1 MSHPGAIGGR
11 AYAAGAGVWFRE
23 GARAVMF
30 AILISLSALFLLL
43 SIHPFVTYPLSL
55 MLMRRR
61 RPTPPPSPP
70 PSFAICVCAYN
81 EERTIADK
89 ARNMIAVAA
98 AVPQCELFIYVDGAS
113 DRTLERLE
121 PFRDRID
128 IVAADIRRGKSHGM
142 NVLVERCAADIVV
155 FTDANVELDG
165 DVLCELAPWFLDPSV
180 GCVCGH
186 LVYSNPDE
194 SAMASSGS
202 LYWRIEEAIKQLES
216 DAFSVVGADG
226 SLFAIRRSAHHLVP
240 DDIIDDFYISMKI
253 VIDGMRAVRAPTAL
267 AFEKSATST
276 YDEFRR
282 KIRIACQAFNVHR
295 LIWPEIWPQPM
306 LAYCYVS
313 HRLLKWLI
321 GYNLALAALFLV
333 LALLAVFPPAPVL
346 AGLVILAAAFAALVA
361 ARFGPALKI
370 LVMLLSFAGT
380 AWGVWRSVRGD
391 RFQTWTPTPSA
402 RASGQR

>member
-1 MSHPGAIGGR
+1 MTFAALIG
-11 AYAAGAGVWFRE
+11 
-23 GARAVMF
+23 
-30 AILISLSALFLLL
+30 LSVVFLLL

-55 MLMRRR
+55 MLFRRKR
-61 RPTPPPSPP
+61 PPPAAQSPL

-81 EERTIADK
+81 EERTIAEK
-89 ARNMIAVAA
+89 ARNMIAVAE
-98 AVPQCELFIYVDGAS
+98 AVPNCELFVYVDGAS

-121 PFRDRID
+121 PFRDRINV
-128 IVAADIRRGKSHGM
+128 VAAEVRRGKSHGM
-142 NVLVERCAADIVV
+142 NVLVDRCKADIVV
-155 FTDANVELDG
+155 FTDANVELDKN
-165 DVLCELAPWFLDPSV
+165 VLPEIAPWFSDPSV

-194 SAMASSGS
+194 SAMSSSGS

-216 DAFSVVGADG
+216 DAYSVVGADG
-226 SLFAIRRSAHHLVP
+226 SLFAIRRGAHHVVP

-253 VIDGMRAVRAPTAL
+253 LIDGSRVVRAPKAL
-267 AFEKSATST
+267 AFEKSATNT

-295 LIWPEIWPQPM
+295 LIWPEIWPKPA

-321 GYNLALAALFLV
+321 GYNL
-333 LALLAVFPPAPVL
+333 LLAVLFFLLAMLSVFQPAPVL
-346 AGLVILAAAFAALVA
+346 GVLVLAVAAFAVLVA
-361 ARFGPALKI
+361 VKFGPALKT
-370 LVMLLSFAGT
+370 LAMLLSFAGT

>member
-1 MSHPGAIGGR
+1 MFWLCIGLF
-11 AYAAGAGVWFRE
+11 GV
-23 GARAVMF
+23 
-30 AILISLSALFLLL
+30 FLLL

-55 MLMRRR
+55 LPFRRKR
-61 RPTPPPSPP
+61 QRPAAPQPL

-81 EERTIADK
+81 EELTIAEK
-89 ARNMIAVAA
+89 ARNMIALADT
-98 AVPQCELFIYVDGAS
+98 VPNCELFVYVDGAG
-113 DRTLERLE
+113 DGTRERLQ
-121 PFRDRID
+121 PFADRINV
-128 IVAADIRRGKSHGM
+128 VAGEVRRGKSHGM
-142 NVLVERCAADIVV
+142 NVLVDKCSADIVV
-155 FTDANVELDG
+155 FTDANVELDRNA
-165 DVLCELAPWFLDPSV
+165 LLELAPWFSDPSV

-194 SAMASSGS
+194 SAMSSSGS

-226 SLFAIRRSAHHLVP
+226 SLFAIRRASHHVVP
-240 DDIIDDFYISMKI
+240 DDIIDDFYVSMM
-253 VIDGMRAVRAPTAL
+253 VLIDGKRVVRAPTAL

-295 LIWPEIWPQPM
+295 LIWPRIWPKPA

-321 GYNLALAALFLV
+321 GYNL
-333 LALLAVFPPAPVL
+333 LLAGIFFLLAMMAIFPAATVL
-346 AGLVILAAAFAALVA
+346 ITVAMLAVAFAGLLAM
-361 ARFGPALKI
+361 RFGPAQKMLA
-370 LVMLLSFAGT
+370 MLLSFAGT
-380 AWGVWRSVRGD
+380 SWGVWRSVRGD

>member
-1 MSHPGAIGGR
+1 MT
-11 AYAAGAGVWFRE
+11 
-23 GARAVMF
+23 F
-30 AILISLSALFLLL
+30 AIFIGLSVVFLLL

-55 MLMRRR
+55 MLFRRR
-61 RPTPPPSPP
+61 RDAPVASSPM

-81 EERTIADK
+81 EERTIAEK
-89 ARNMIAVAA
+89 ARNMIAVAE
-98 AVPQCELFIYVDGAS
+98 AVPECELFIYVDGAS

-121 PFRDRID
+121 PFSDRINV
-128 IVAADIRRGKSHGM
+128 VAAEVRRGKSHGM
-142 NVLVERCAADIVV
+142 NVLVDKCTADIVV
-155 FTDANVELDG
+155 FTDANVELDLK
-165 DVLCELAPWFLDPSV
+165 VLPEIAPWFSDPTV

-186 LVYSNPDE
+186 LVYSNPGE
-194 SAMASSGS
+194 SAMSSSGS

-226 SLFAIRRSAHHLVP
+226 SLFAIRRAAHHVVP

-253 VIDGMRAVRAPTAL
+253 LIDGLRVVRAPDAL

-295 LIWPEIWPQPM
+295 LIWPQIWPRPA

-313 HRLLKWLI
+313 HRLLKWVI
-321 GYNLALAALFLV
+321 GYNL
-333 LALLAVFPPAPVL
+333 LLAGLFFLLAMLSIFPPAPVL
-346 AGLVILAAAFAALVA
+346 GVLVLGAAAFAILVA
-361 ARFGPALKI
+361 VKFGPALKT
-370 LVMLLSFAGT
+370 LAMLLSFAGT

-402 RASGQR
+402 RASGHR

>member
-1 MSHPGAIGGR
+1 MTFPVLIG
-11 AYAAGAGVWFRE
+11 
-23 GARAVMF
+23 
-30 AILISLSALFLLL
+30 LSVVFLLL

-55 MLMRRR
+55 MPFRKRRKAPVAR
-61 RPTPPPSPP
+61 SPL

-81 EERTIADK
+81 EERTIAEK
-89 ARNMIAVAA
+89 ARNMIAVAEG
-98 AVPQCELFIYVDGAS
+98 VPDCELFVYVDGAS
-113 DRTLERLE
+113 DRTLERLA
-121 PFRDRID
+121 PFRDRINV
-128 IVAADIRRGKSHGM
+128 VAAEIRRGKSHGM
-142 NVLVERCAADIVV
+142 NALVEKCSADIVV
-155 FTDANVELDG
+155 FTDANVELDR
-165 DVLCELAPWFLDPSV
+165 DTLRQLAPWFSDPSV

-216 DAFSVVGADG
+216 DVFSVIGADG
-226 SLFAIRRSAHHLVP
+226 SLFAIRRSAHHHVP

-253 VIDGMRAVRAPTAL
+253 VIDGMRVVRAPKAL
-267 AFEKSATST
+267 AFEKSATSA

-295 LIWPEIWPQPM
+295 LIWPQIWPKPV

-313 HRLLKWLI
+313 HRLLKWVI
-321 GYNLALAALFLV
+321 GYNLGLAALFFVLAMLAVHPPTMVLGLV
-333 LALLAVFPPAPVL
+333 L
-346 AGLVILAAAFAALVA
+346 LAAATFAALVA
-361 ARFGPALKI
+361 LKFGPAMKVLA
-370 LVMLLSFAGT
+370 MLLSFAGT

-402 RASGQR
+402 RAGGQR

>member
-1 MSHPGAIGGR
+1 MTFAVFIG
-11 AYAAGAGVWFRE
+11 
-23 GARAVMF
+23 
-30 AILISLSALFLLL
+30 LSVVFLLL

-55 MLMRRR
+55 MFFRRR
-61 RPTPPPSPP
+61 RAPPVVERSL

-81 EERTIADK
+81 EERTIAEK
-89 ARNMIAVAA
+89 ARNMIAVAET
-98 AVPQCELFIYVDGAS
+98 VPGCELYIYVDGAS
-113 DRTLERLE
+113 DRTAERLQ
-121 PFRDRID
+121 PFRDRINV
-128 IVAADIRRGKSHGM
+128 VAAEVRRGKSHGM
-142 NVLVERCAADIVV
+142 NVLVDRCTADIVV
-155 FTDANVELDG
+155 FTDANVELDRN
-165 DVLCELAPWFLDPSV
+165 VLVEIAPWFADPSV

-194 SAMASSGS
+194 SAMSSSGS
-202 LYWRIEEAIKQLES
+202 LYWRIEEGIKQLES

-226 SLFAIRRSAHHLVP
+226 SLFAIRRTAHHVVP
-240 DDIIDDFYISMKI
+240 DDIIDDFYVSMKI
-253 VIDGMRAVRAPTAL
+253 LIDGFRVVRAPNAL

-295 LIWPEIWPQPM
+295 LIWPEIWPNPV

-321 GYNLALAALFLV
+321 GYNLL
-333 LALLAVFPPAPVL
+333 L
-346 AGLVILAAAFAALVA
+346 AGLFFLLAMLSLFPPTPVLGGTLLVVAAFAILVA
-361 ARFGPALKI
+361 AKFGPALKV
-370 LVMLLSFAGT
+370 LAMLLSFAGT

-402 RASGQR
+402 RAGGPR

>member
-1 MSHPGAIGGR
+1 MT
-11 AYAAGAGVWFRE
+11 
-23 GARAVMF
+23 F
-30 AILISLSALFLLL
+30 AICIGLSVFFLLL

-55 MLMRRR
+55 MLVRR
-61 RPTPPPSPP
+61 RPSPPVAPSPLP
-70 PSFAICVCAYN
+70 TFAICVCAYN
-81 EERTIADK
+81 EERTIAEK
-89 ARNMIAVAA
+89 ARNMSAVAE
-98 AVPQCELFIYVDGAS
+98 AVTNCELFIYVDGAS

-121 PFRDRID
+121 PFRDRINV
-128 IVAADIRRGKSHGM
+128 VAAEVRRGKSHGM
-142 NVLVERCAADIVV
+142 NVLVDRCTADIVV
-155 FTDANVELDG
+155 FTDANVELDLN
-165 DVLCELAPWFLDPSV
+165 VLPEIAPWFSAPAV

-194 SAMASSGS
+194 SAMSSSGS

-216 DAFSVVGADG
+216 DAYSVVGADG
-226 SLFAIRRSAHHLVP
+226 SLFAIRRTAHHVVP

-253 VIDGMRAVRAPTAL
+253 LIDGMRVVRAPNAL

-295 LIWPEIWPQPM
+295 LIWPEIWPRPA

-313 HRLLKWLI
+313 HRLLKWVI
-321 GYNLALAALFLV
+321 GYNLLLAGLFFL
-333 LALLAVFPPAPVL
+333 LAMLAVFPPAPVL
-346 AGLVILAAAFAALVA
+346 GAVLIVIAAFALLVA
-361 ARFGPALKI
+361 AKFGPALKT
-370 LVMLLSFAGT
+370 LAMLLSFAGT

-402 RASGQR
+402 RASGHR

>member
-1 MSHPGAIGGR
+1 MT
-11 AYAAGAGVWFRE
+11 
-23 GARAVMF
+23 F
-30 AILISLSALFLLL
+30 AICIGLSVAFLLL

-55 MLMRRR
+55 MLVRRR
-61 RPTPPPSPP
+61 QAQPVAATPLPT
-70 PSFAICVCAYN
+70 FAICVCAYN
-81 EERTIADK
+81 EERTIAEK
-89 ARNMIAVAA
+89 ARNMIAVAE
-98 AVPQCELFIYVDGAS
+98 AVPHCELFVYVDGAS

-121 PFRDRID
+121 PFRDRINV
-128 IVAADIRRGKSHGM
+128 VAAEVRRGKSHGM
-142 NVLVERCAADIVV
+142 NVLVDRCTADIVV
-155 FTDANVELDG
+155 FTDANVELDLS
-165 DVLCELAPWFLDPSV
+165 VLPEIAPWFSDPAV

-194 SAMASSGS
+194 SAMSSSGS

-216 DAFSVVGADG
+216 DAYSVVGADG
-226 SLFAIRRSAHHLVP
+226 SLFAIRRSAHHVVP

-253 VIDGMRAVRAPTAL
+253 LIDGMRVVRAPHAL

-295 LIWPEIWPQPM
+295 LIWPEIWPRPA

-313 HRLLKWLI
+313 HRLLKWVI
-321 GYNLALAALFLV
+321 GYNLLLAGLFFL
-333 LALLAVFPPAPVL
+333 LAMLAVFPPAPVL
-346 AGLVILAAAFAALVA
+346 GVLLIAVAAFALLVA
-361 ARFGPALKI
+361 AKFGPALKTQA
-370 LVMLLSFAGT
+370 MLLSFAGT

-402 RASGQR
+402 RVSGHR

>member
-1 MSHPGAIGGR
+1 MRGRVFDCDRWDREGG
-11 AYAAGAGVWFRE
+11 FCE
-23 GARAVMF
+23 GARTVTF
-30 AILISLSALFLLL
+30 SISISLFVVFLLL

-55 MLMRRR
+55 MPFRRR
-61 RPTPPPSPP
+61 RVVPAAQPPLPT
-70 PSFAICVCAYN
+70 FAICVCAYN

-89 ARNMIAVAA
+89 ARNMIAVAD
-98 AVPQCELFIYVDGAS
+98 AVPQCELYIYVDGAS

-121 PFRDRID
+121 PFRNRINV
-128 IVAADIRRGKSHGM
+128 VAAEVRRGKSHGM
-142 NVLVERCAADIVV
+142 NVLVDKCTADIVV
-155 FTDANVELDG
+155 FTDANVELDRN
-165 DVLCELAPWFLDPSV
+165 VLPELAPWFSDPSV

-194 SAMASSGS
+194 SAMSSSGS
-202 LYWRIEEAIKQLES
+202 LYWRIEEAIKQMES

-226 SLFAIRRSAHHLVP
+226 SLFAIRRSAHHVVP

-253 VIDGMRAVRAPTAL
+253 LIDGMRVVRAPRAL

-295 LIWPEIWPQPM
+295 LIWPEIWPQPL

-313 HRLLKWLI
+313 HRLLKWVI
-321 GYNLALAALFLV
+321 GYNLL
-333 LALLAVFPPAPVL
+333 LALLFFLLAMFAIFPPMPVL
-346 AGLVILAAAFAALVA
+346 AVLLFVAVAFAALVA
-361 ARFGPALKI
+361 AKFGPALKV
-370 LVMLLSFAGT
+370 LAMLFSFAGT